1 MIPTS
6 GEVNTRLIN
15 IRGEGFD
22 VNPPTLYVGPTEMI
36 NIPIPSGID
45 ETITNEKK
53 DSGNFVETTETLVKD
68 FLEGRK
74 DYKNFKVKGVGNKQL
89 VENKIYVNSVYK
101 DFSVITPCESTPELA
116 VSIKDSK
123 IIFKIKPDITGYSGN
138 LQFFIVD
145 KNDYNWLFETLD
157 VNLDDIQLRGSV
169 EKSLNYNFKNIERN
183 GQFEFFSTSIESY
196 LPSKWLK

>member
-1 MIPTS
+1 MNQGI
-6 GEVNTRLIN
+6 E
-15 IRGEGFD
+15 
-22 VNPPTLYVGPTEMI
+22 
-36 NIPIPSGID
+36 GID
-45 ETITNEKK
+45 FIGEEEHRRTSTMFAAPNMFYVYYDDNHNIYSITNEKK

-123 IIFKIKPDITGYSGN
+123 IIFKINPDITGYSGN

-145 KNDYNWLFETLD
+145 KNDYNCLLETFD
-157 VNLDDIQLRGSV
+157 INLEDIQLHGSV
-169 EKSLNYNFKNIERN
+169 EKPLNYNFENIAIIAKN
-183 GQFEFFSTSIESY
+183 FFNSY
-196 LPSKWLK
+196 GIVND